1 LSLACTSTSAAKA
14 VWILRLYVT
23 AEAVT
28 HKAFGFETKTIDMKF
43 IEKGIL
49 EGAF

>member
-28 HKAFGFETKTIDMKF
+28 HKAFRFDAKTIDMEF